1 MLDPQLLRNDI
12 EVLAEKLAI
21 KGYVLD
27 IPAFQALEEQRKL
40 LQVQVEDLQANRN
53 SRSKLLGKTKAQGG
67 DVDALMQEVA
77 AFADQLKQ
85 SQVELEKVQ
94 TADYQ
99 MVLMDLDMPV
109 MDGYEA
115 TKIIRQM
122 RPDIASTKVLA
133 MTAHAHISKDKSYLE
148 HGMDDFVLK
157 PFEPEDLFYKV
168 RKYVKK

>member
-1 MLDPQLLRNDI
+1 MVAKKTLTRKFVNMELT
-12 EVLAEKLAI
+12 LAENGQEA
-21 KGYVLD
+21 
-27 IPAFQALEEQRKL
+27 
-40 LQVQVEDLQANRN
+40 
-53 SRSKLLGKTKAQGG
+53 
-67 DVDALMQEVA
+67 VDAMTSGS
-77 AFADQLKQ
+77 FDI
-85 SQVELEKVQ
+85 
-94 TADYQ
+94 
-99 MVLMDLDMPV
+99 VLMDIQMPI

-115 TKIIRQM
+115 TKVIRQM